1 MQKSYQ
7 LFLALLTLA
16 LMCAACIERSA
27 SITGNGT
34 KLLNDTWLGDKLGF
48 SQRSLPVVPLDF
60 SGTSVTFI
68 GTAEML
74 AKETLELPLSDVILF
89 HQGFVVHVSP
99 DIVEQLSCLDSACG
113 FVRCGFLPCQKV
125 LCRCLIFEENI
136 SSEPIFFH
144 EFLVSESCHHVL

>member
-7 LFLALLTLA
+7 LFLALLTLV

-68 GTAEML
+68 GTAEMPVMLL
-74 AKETLELPLSDVILF
+74 AADDTNEDEGESDDRAKKGDDKDEDEGAGGWDRVWDAPKL
-89 HQGFVVHVSP
+89 G
-99 DIVEQLSCLDSACG
+99 
-113 FVRCGFLPCQKV
+113 
-125 LCRCLIFEENI
+125 
-136 SSEPIFFH
+136 
-144 EFLVSESCHHVL
+144 

>member
-7 LFLALLTLA
+7 LFLALLTLV

-68 GTAEML
+68 GTAEMPVMLL
-74 AKETLELPLSDVILF
+74 AADDGNED
-89 HQGFVVHVSP
+89 
-99 DIVEQLSCLDSACG
+99 
-113 FVRCGFLPCQKV
+113 
-125 LCRCLIFEENI
+125 EEE
-136 SSEPIFFH
+136 SEDRAKKGDEKDKDEGAGGWDRVWDAPK
-144 EFLVSESCHHVL
+144 LG